1 MSAWYSAAGGPAVP
15 RGATVPFIGIGRCR
29 LRESPAVDS
38 RLMTQVKE
46 TLTRLLANEPGLE
59 LAYLFGSH
67 SRGAAS
73 G

>member
-1 MSAWYSAAGGPAVP
+1 
-15 RGATVPFIGIGRCR
+15 
-29 LRESPAVDS
+29 
-38 RLMTQVKE
+38 MTQVKE